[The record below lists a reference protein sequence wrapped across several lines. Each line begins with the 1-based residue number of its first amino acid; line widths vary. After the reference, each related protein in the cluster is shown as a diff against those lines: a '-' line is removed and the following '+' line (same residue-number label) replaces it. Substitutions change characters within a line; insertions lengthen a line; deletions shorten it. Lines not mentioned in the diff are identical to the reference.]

1 MKQLKILNEDFF
13 DDNDIDVDAE
23 IEDNISDVD
32 NAKYTH
38 YFHIY
43 FNIPIMC
50 GMAYEKYVKQYTPR
64 VTTAIQITN
73 RIFSSFSAINDYSSI
88 EISRDRLPMCD
99 KEVEMG
105 EYSIKYS
112 SSIHSGKYAHGLA
125 FKPDKIIINIKA
137 VCNFRTANQIEKF
150 FDLFFNKIAESK
162 MWIGVGS
169 MVIEKLDFDIN
180 KYKSKLKEPIS
191 IFNAVEWNRK
201 DWRQKRVDIAEMLD
215 VLAKPGV
222 YGQFLHKYKTDDADA
237 IIKSKRNAEVHL
249 CEEDNV
255 YINPVRVQ
263 NIIFYE
269 TGRGTEAVSC
279 KYDFDNKHV
288 TEISCIADYLDG
300 IDLDDMCTKAVQQV
314 TSRKSVF
321 DMYVIKFDQ
330 YTIGGQ
336 CHIGIY
342 FIFRDTFIYNDKEYV
357 LTFYSESVDYT
368 DVEGSAYCLNM
379 MKSTGYSE
387 ENALEVRK
395 IGVFYRDDM
404 KDKIIDKAK
413 ELRLTE

>member
-1 MKQLKILNEDFF
+1 MKNYYSINEDFF
-13 DDNDIDVDAE
+13 DDNDIDVDTE
-23 IEDNISDVD
+23 IENNINDVD
-32 NAKYTH
+32 YTKYTH

-64 VTTAIQITN
+64 VTRAIQITN
-73 RIFSSFSAINDYSSI
+73 RIFSAFSAINDCSSI
-88 EISRDRLPMCD
+88 EISRDRLQMCD

-112 SSIHSGKYAHGLA
+112 SSIHNGKYAHGLA
-125 FKPDKIIINIKA
+125 FKPDRIIINIKA
-137 VCNFRTANQIEKF
+137 VCNFRTANQIKSF
-150 FDLFFNKIAESK
+150 FDLFFNKIAECQK
-162 MWIGVGS
+162 WIGVGS
-169 MVIEKLDFDIN
+169 IIIEKLNFDIN
-180 KYKSKLKEPIS
+180 NSKLKEPIS
-191 IFNAVEWNRK
+191 IFNAVEWNREN
-201 DWRQKRVDIAEMLD
+201 WRQKRDDIAQMLE

-222 YGQFLHKYKTDDADA
+222 YGQFLHKYKTNDADA
-237 IIKSKRNAEVHL
+237 IIKNKRRVEVHL
-249 CEEDNV
+249 CEENNV

-288 TEISCIADYLDG
+288 TETAYVADYLDG
-300 IDLDDMCTKAVQQV
+300 IDFDDMCTKAVQQV

-321 DMYVIKFDQ
+321 DMYIIKFDN

-342 FIFRDTFIYNDKEYV
+342 FIFHDTFIYKDKEYV
-357 LTFYSESVDYT
+357 LTFYSESLDYT

-379 MKSTGYSE
+379 MKSAGYSE
-387 ENALEVRK
+387 GNALEVRK

>member
-13 DDNDIDVDAE
+13 DDNDIDVDDK
-23 IEDNISDVD
+23 IEDIDID
-32 NAKYTH
+32 NVNYTH
-38 YFHIY
+38 YFQIY

-50 GMAYEKYVKQYTPR
+50 GRDYEKYVKQYTPR
-64 VTTAIQITN
+64 VKTAIQITN
-73 RIFSSFSAINDYSSI
+73 RIFSLFYAINDCSSI

-112 SSIHSGKYAHGLA
+112 STIHSGKYAHGLA
-125 FKPDKIIINIKA
+125 FKPDQIIINIKA
-137 VCNFRTANQIEKF
+137 VCNFRTASQIENF
-150 FDLFFNKIAESK
+150 FDMFFNKIAESQ

-169 MVIEKLDFDIN
+169 MVIEKLNFDTN
-180 KYKSKLKEPIS
+180 NSKLKEPIS
-191 IFNAVEWNRK
+191 VFNAVEWKRK
-201 DWRQKRVDIAEMLD
+201 DWRQKRDDIAEMLE

-222 YGQFLHKYKTDDADA
+222 YGQFLHKYKTDDADV
-237 IIKSKRNAEVHL
+237 IIKNKRSADVHL

-263 NIIFYE
+263 SIIFYE

-288 TEISCIADYLDG
+288 TETTYVADYLEG
-300 IDLDDMCTKAVQQV
+300 IDFDDMCTKAVQQV

-321 DMYVIKFDQ
+321 DMYVIKFNQ

-342 FIFRDTFIYNDKEYV
+342 FIFRDTFVYEDKEYV

-379 MKSTGYSE
+379 MKSVGYSE
-387 ENALEVRK
+387 ENALEKNK
-395 IGVFYRDDM
+395 IGVFYRDDI
-404 KDKIIDKAK
+404 KVKIIDKAE
-413 ELRLTE
+413 ELRLAE

>member
-23 IEDNISDVD
+23 IEDNDHGVD
-32 NAKYTH
+32 NTKYTH
-38 YFHIY
+38 YFQIY
-43 FNIPIMC
+43 FNIPIIC
-50 GMAYEKYVKQYTPR
+50 GMAYEKYVKQYTLR

-73 RIFSSFSAINDYSSI
+73 RIFSSFSAINDCSSI

-112 SSIHSGKYAHGLA
+112 STIHNGKYAHGLA

-137 VCNFRTANQIEKF
+137 VCNFRTASQIEKF
-150 FDLFFNKIAESK
+150 FDLFFNKIVESQ
-162 MWIGVGS
+162 MWIGVDS
-169 MVIEKLDFDIN
+169 MVIEKLNFDIN
-180 KYKSKLKEPIS
+180 NSKLKEPIC

-201 DWRQKRVDIAEMLD
+201 DWRQKSDDIAQMLD

-222 YGQFLHKYKTDDADA
+222 YGQFLNKYKTNDADA
-237 IIKSKRNAEVHL
+237 IIKNKIIANVHL
-249 CEEDNV
+249 CEEDNA

-263 NIIFYE
+263 SIIFYE

-279 KYDFDNKHV
+279 KYDFDNKRV
-288 TEISCIADYLDG
+288 TETTYVADYLDG
-300 IDLDDMCTKAVQQV
+300 IDFDDMCTKAIQQV

-321 DMYVIKFDQ
+321 DMYIIKFDQ
-330 YTIGGQ
+330 YTIGGKY
-336 CHIGIY
+336 HIGIY
-342 FIFRDTFIYNDKEYV
+342 FIFRDTFIYEDNEYV
-357 LTFYSESVDYT
+357 LTFYSESADYT

-379 MKSTGYSE
+379 MKSAGYSE
-387 ENALEVRK
+387 GNALEGRK